1 MDAAQEQELL
11 AAARTGDGAAFAA
24 LVEPASGMFYSA
36 IHRILGDSADAQDAF
51 QEALL
56 SIHLELGKFEGKSK
70 FSTWAYRI
78 CINEALMLRRS
89 RMRRREDSVEDFQPR
104 FMDDGHLMDT
114 DTVLAWRQDA
124 EALDMAEHQQLRTK
138 VVEGLDRLSDDQRA
152 VFVLK
157 DLEGWDNEDIAL
169 HLGISR
175 DLVRQRLHRAR
186 LGLRGHLGAYA
197 HQVRTHKG
205 SSGHP
210 EGSEGAQ
217 P

>member
-1 MDAAQEQELL
+1 MDSTEEKKLL
-11 AAARTGDGAAFAA
+11 AAASAGDGEAFSA
-24 LVEPASGMFYSA
+24 LVQPSLGMFYAA
-36 IHRILGDSADAQDAF
+36 ISRILGEPADAQDAL

-78 CINEALMLRRS
+78 CVNEALMLRRS
-89 RMRRREDSVEDFQPR
+89 RMRKREDSVENFQPR
-104 FMDDGHLMDT
+104 FKDDGHLMDT
-114 DTVLAWRQDA
+114 DSVLAWSQDA
-124 EALDMAEHQQLRTK
+124 EALEMAERLQLRAK
-138 VVEGLDRLSDDQRA
+138 VVEGLDLLSDEQRA

-157 DLEGWDNEDIAL
+157 DLEGWDTEDIAM

-197 HQVRTHKG
+197 AQVRVSAST
-205 SSGHP
+205 P
-210 EGSEGAQ
+210 VRQGAR